1 MQFKIKDIW
10 MLGSFVEERIYIKL
24 CYTKITYYDFFS
36 LLEIP
41 NLSWNASEND

>member
-1 MQFKIKDIW
+1 MQFKTKDIW
-10 MLGSFVEERIYIKL
+10 KLESFVEERIYIKL

-41 NLSWNASEND
+41 NLSWKSEND